1 MIEVGKYATLTI
13 EKTVEFGVYLCE
25 EAKTVTADEMHG
37 DGGFGHGKHGSGDLA
52 HGSAGAKN
60 AAHVLLP
67 KAQVP
72 EGAKEGD
79 SLRVFIYRDSKD
91 RKIATTKEPR
101 LTMGGIAPLTVRE
114 VTKVGGFLDW
124 GLEKDLFLPYA
135 EMVGRPRAGDKV
147 LVRLYA
153 DKSDRL
159 CASMKHIY
167 DSLSTRSPY
176 AIGDD
181 VSGRIYEFGHD
192 YGTFVAID
200 DKYSAMIPKHEN
212 VENLRIGDV
221 VSARVTR
228 VLEDGKLD
236 ISLRE
241 KSYIQ
246 MEDDAEAVMS
256 LIEAYAGVLPFTEK
270 ASPEGIK
277 RETGLSK
284 AAFKRAI
291 GRLYK
296 ERRIDLSDGKIRST
310 TEK

>member
-1 MIEVGKYATLTI
+1 MLEVGRYKNLII
-13 EKTVEFGVYLCE
+13 EKRVEFGVYLKE
-25 EAKTVTADEMHG
+25 DKASDE
-37 DGGFGHGKHGSGDLA
+37 
-52 HGSAGAKN
+52 
-60 AAHVLLP
+60 HVLLP
-67 KAQVP
+67 AAQVP
-72 EGAKEGD
+72 EGARPGD
-79 SLRVFIYRDSKD
+79 EIRVFIYRDSKD
-91 RKIATTKEPR
+91 RLIATVKSPALSIGEVAA
-101 LTMGGIAPLTVRE
+101 LKVKE

-135 EMVGRPRAGDKV
+135 EMTGKPKSGDTV

-167 DSLSTRSPY
+167 EELSTRSPY
-176 AIGDD
+176 NTGDD
-181 VSGRIYEFGHD
+181 VTGRIYEFGHD
-192 YGTFVAID
+192 FGTFVAVD
-200 DKYSAMIPKHEN
+200 DRYSAMIPKHEN
-212 VENLRIGDV
+212 VEKLRIGDV
-221 VSARVTR
+221 ISARVTR

-270 ASPEGIK
+270 ASPEVIK

-296 ERRIDLSDGKIRST
+296 ERRIDLSDGKIR
-310 TEK
+310 KI

>member
-1 MIEVGKYATLTI
+1 MIETGKYQVLKI
-13 EKTVEFGVYLCE
+13 EKVVEFGVYLS
-25 EAKTVTADEMHG
+25 DG
-37 DGGFGHGKHGSGDLA
+37 DSR
-52 HGSAGAKN
+52 
-60 AAHVLLP
+60 VLLP
-67 KAQVP
+67 ASQVP
-72 EGAKEGD
+72 EGSRPGD
-79 SLRVFIYRDSKD
+79 EIRVFIYRDSKD
-91 RKIATTKEPR
+91 RPIATTNSPKLAIGEVGALR
-101 LTMGGIAPLTVRE
+101 VKE

-135 EMVGRPRAGDKV
+135 EMVGKPRPGDEV
-147 LVRLYA
+147 LVRVYA
-153 DKSDRL
+153 DKSNRL

-167 DSLSTRSPY
+167 DLLSTRSPY
-176 AIGDD
+176 GIGDE

-192 YGTFVAID
+192 FGTFVAVD
-200 DKYSAMIPKHEN
+200 DRYSAMIPKHED
-212 VENLRIGDV
+212 VFSLRIGDV

-236 ISLRE
+236 LSLRQ

-270 ASPEGIK
+270 ASPEVIK

-296 ERRIDLSDGKIRST
+296 ERRIDLKDGKIRIAKEEIS
-310 TEK
+310 

>member
-1 MIEVGKYATLTI
+1 MLEVGRYKNLII
-13 EKTVEFGVYLCE
+13 EKRVEFGVYLKE
-25 EAKTVTADEMHG
+25 DKASDE
-37 DGGFGHGKHGSGDLA
+37 
-52 HGSAGAKN
+52 
-60 AAHVLLP
+60 HVLLP
-67 KAQVP
+67 AAQVP
-72 EGAKEGD
+72 EGARPGD
-79 SLRVFIYRDSKD
+79 EIRVFIYRDSKD
-91 RKIATTKEPR
+91 RLIATVKSPALSIGEVAALR
-101 LTMGGIAPLTVRE
+101 VKE
-114 VTKVGGFLDW
+114 VTKMGGFLDW

-135 EMVGRPRAGDKV
+135 EMTGKPRSGDTV

-167 DSLSTRSPY
+167 EELSTRSPY
-176 AIGDD
+176 NTGDD
-181 VSGRIYEFGHD
+181 VTGRIYEFGHD
-192 YGTFVAID
+192 FGTFVAVD
-200 DKYSAMIPKHEN
+200 DRYSAMIPKHEN
-212 VENLRIGDV
+212 VEKLRIGDV
-221 VSARVTR
+221 VNARVTR

-270 ASPEGIK
+270 ASPEVIK

-296 ERRIDLSDGKIRST
+296 ERRIDLSDGKIR
-310 TEK
+310 KI

>member
-1 MIEVGKYATLTI
+1 MLEVGRYKDLII
-13 EKTVEFGVYLCE
+13 EKRVEFGVYLKE
-25 EAKTVTADEMHG
+25 DKASDE
-37 DGGFGHGKHGSGDLA
+37 
-52 HGSAGAKN
+52 
-60 AAHVLLP
+60 HVLLP
-67 KAQVP
+67 AAQVP
-72 EGAKEGD
+72 EGARPGD
-79 SLRVFIYRDSKD
+79 EIRVFIYRDSKD
-91 RKIATTKEPR
+91 RLIATVKSPALSIGEVAA
-101 LTMGGIAPLTVRE
+101 LKVKE

-135 EMVGRPRAGDKV
+135 EMTGKPKSGDTV

-167 DSLSTRSPY
+167 EELSTRSPY
-176 AIGDD
+176 NTGDD
-181 VSGRIYEFGHD
+181 VTGRIYEFGHD
-192 YGTFVAID
+192 FGTFVAVD
-200 DKYSAMIPKHEN
+200 DRYSAMIPKHEN
-212 VENLRIGDV
+212 VEKLRIGDV
-221 VSARVTR
+221 VNARVTR

-270 ASPEGIK
+270 ASPEVIK

-296 ERRIDLSDGKIRST
+296 ERRIDLSDGKIR
-310 TEK
+310 KI